1 MDGLLLIKPSTRVL
15 LHGVSG
21 RILGSVGE
29 RTFMLLGITDL
40 PRRFHQVLL
49 VDVVPVRAFTWYHE
63 VTFVCIGE
71 GLPLVS
77 DGEHSSLR
85 DDVAKIGTVETIG

>member
-1 MDGLLLIKPSTRVL
+1 M
-15 LHGVSG
+15 
-21 RILGSVGE
+21 GE

-49 VDVVPVRAFTWYHE
+49 VDVVPVRAFTWYHDGI
-63 VTFVCIGE
+63 FAWG
-71 GLPLVS
+71 GSPLVS

-85 DDVAKIGTVETIG
+85 DNVTKISTVEAIG